1 MKKYALVLGLLV
13 LGAVEAKAADL
24 GLKNLDADARAA
36 VGANNSIMFRR
47 NADQYR
53 QLSPAEKAEIEAQR
67 EAARRQAEE
76 YRRKQEEYAR
86 QVAEQRAREE
96 AERQRAAALRPI
108 TLYNNKLKIYALV
121 NGEVISSNDM
131 QSRINAFIL
140 TSGIPYN
147 AQTKD
152 MITSKV
158 LQAAIDEKLKV
169 QEAKKNKIRVSKE
182 EIASAIKEFERGN
195 NMPAGQLQ
203 QILAEAKVSMTVW
216 IAQIEAD
223 IAWRKLLQSK
233 AFSVAHVSESEISQA
248 IRDMQKSIKV
258 QKFMV
263 SEIVISKKDA
273 KNLNQ
278 LVETLRQD
286 PRFELYAM
294 QFSQSPSAA
303 NGGRLGWV
311 PKGKMPSTLEQAFV
325 RLKEGGVS
333 SQVLYGDDYYIF
345 KLEKV
350 FNPSYDK
357 QDVPN
362 RKEVRKFLEN
372 KKMEEYAIKY
382 IKDLRNRALIEKK
395 F

>member
-108 TLYNNKLKIYALV
+108 TLYSNKLKIYALV

-152 MITSKV
+152 MITGKV

-182 EIASAIKEFERGN
+182 EIASAIKEFERAN

-303 NGGRLGWV
+303 NGGRRT
-311 PKGKMPSTLEQAFV
+311 PKNG
-325 RLKEGGVS
+325 
-333 SQVLYGDDYYIF
+333 
-345 KLEKV
+345 
-350 FNPSYDK
+350 
-357 QDVPN
+357 
-362 RKEVRKFLEN
+362 
-372 KKMEEYAIKY
+372 
-382 IKDLRNRALIEKK
+382 
-395 F
+395 